1 MSTALPAFSGELE
14 PFGQGRGY
22 VDHVAPAQPA
32 AGANLTIPLDPTFLF
47 RPLSVR
53 FSVTTDANVANRFP
67 TVDYCDPEG
76 TVWVRNAAGLV
87 LTASTTGQVFD
98 FNAQRT
104 VAEWAANT
112 DVLAPLSDF
121 FIPGGW
127 QLRITL
133 SNIQAGD
140 QISAVRFYH
149 EKWVTGAGRDLGGA
163 LSGGAARRRGQ

>member
-1 MSTALPAFSGELE
+1 MDLPAFGTPVE
-14 PFGQGRGY
+14 PLGRGRGY
-22 VDHVAPAQPA
+22 VDHVAPTAPA
-32 AGANLTIPLDPTFLF
+32 AGSNLTVPLDPTFLF

-53 FSVTTDANVANRFP
+53 FTVNTDANVANRFP

-76 TVWVRNAAGLV
+76 NVWVRNAAGLV
-87 LTASTTGQVFD
+87 LTASTVNQVFD

-140 QISAVRFYH
+140 TITAVRFYH
-149 EKWVTGAGRDLGGA
+149 EKWVTGSDRELGGA
-163 LSGGAARRRGQ
+163 LAAGALRRRGR